1 MCTDTAR
8 FGLVPKYQ
16 IEIPAVLAF
25 RGGCWCVAGVQDVLR
40 KAKVKAGKEN

>member
-8 FGLVPKYQ
+8 FGLAPKYQ

-25 RGGCWCVAGVQDVLR
+25 RGECYCVAGVQDVCSE
-40 KAKVKAGKEN
+40 KSKGEGG